1 MKTSKSNAILV
12 NGSLRVA
19 GVTLYT
25 RGDKTIMRVARS
37 RQPKRRSRKQFDMR
51 ERMAHSTALWRSL
64 KWAGRPLFTGGDNT
78 YQRFATLANKL
89 TVVYLTAGE
98 HRSGA
103 SLLLPSMPLSDGTL
117 PDIGYR
123 LGEVG
128 GQAALLTDL
137 PMTFQRGE
145 SVRFYTLRQTMD
157 HETPRLGAWFDL
169 LVDNGRLATTVT
181 SRDATLRP
189 CEVAVTE
196 VEGRLALTGAVFADP
211 LAGWGLVRE
220 EHGRCSSQQAVT
232 RCTYYERYTTAAALQ
247 AAAESY
253 GGLTD

>member
-1 MKTSKSNAILV
+1 MKTSKSNALLV

-51 ERMAHSTALWRSL
+51 ERMAHTTTLWRSL

-123 LGEVG
+123 LGEMG
-128 GQAALLTDL
+128 GQVALLTDL

-253 GGLTD
+253 GGLTN

>member
-25 RGDKTIMRVARS
+25 RGEKTIMRVARS

-51 ERMAHSTALWRSL
+51 ERMAHTTTLWRSI

-89 TVVYLTAGE
+89 TVVYLTARE

-117 PDIGYR
+117 PDIGYH
-123 LGEVG
+123 LGEVE

-157 HETPRLGAWFDL
+157 HETPRLGAWFNL

-232 RCTYYERYTTAAALQ
+232 RCTYYERYTTPAALQ
-247 AAAESY
+247 AAAQSY
-253 GGLTD
+253 GGLTN